1 VATAPPRLTRV
12 IADKLSVM
20 LAAMYINASH
30 GMRGEEAP
38 TNAARPKKN
47 KNNMV
52 VNKCQPRHK
61 VGEGAHEHSEPLKN
75 RLKNNN
81 MVVNNASHGIRG
93 EEAPKKEKKSS
104 ETLLQI
110 LPWGEGGCEREGD
123 RQQGQGRH
131 EPVVE

>member
-1 VATAPPRLTRV
+1 MATAPPRLTRV

-38 TNAARPKKN
+38 MNAARPKIK

-52 VNKCQPRHK
+52 VNKCQPRHN
-61 VGEGAHEHSEPLKN
+61 VGEGAHQHSEPFKN

-93 EEAPKKEKKSS
+93 EEAPKKEKK
-104 ETLLQI
+104 EQRDPAADIAL
-110 LPWGEGGCEREGD
+110 GGGWLRARG
-123 RQQGQGRH
+123 
-131 EPVVE
+131 